1 MKPAQCAPPPSHDG
15 SFVSAQSTT
24 PPSGL
29 TSQAKITLA
38 DTAGVAQAR
47 IAEMDTNVR
56 IFGPSRSSSSPT
68 SVPTISVSGTTTSA
82 KYRLILSDTQNSWS
96 CRIWL

>member
-1 MKPAQCAPPPSHDG
+1 MA
-15 SFVSAQSTT
+15 SAQSTT
-24 PPSGL
+24 PPSGS

-38 DTAGVAQAR
+38 DTAGVAQASS
-47 IAEMDTNVR
+47 ADTDTNVR
-56 IFGPSRSSSSPT
+56 IFGPSRTSSSPT

-82 KYRLILSDTQNSWS
+82 KYTLVFSDFQNSGS